1 MAHSHS
7 LHTVHFMQEKAKHHN
22 AHHMEIVT
30 MKSKAKEAACECR
43 SHRRDAAGGDTHTG
57 YKDIGQLPGRIR
69 DKEIEESLSS
79 VSFGLFSL

>member
-1 MAHSHS
+1 MNAGRTDWT
-7 LHTVHFMQEKAKHHN
+7 LQEETH
-22 AHHMEIVT
+22 
-30 MKSKAKEAACECR
+30 
-43 SHRRDAAGGDTHTG
+43 THTG

>member
-1 MAHSHS
+1 
-7 LHTVHFMQEKAKHHN
+7 
-22 AHHMEIVT
+22 

-43 SHRRDAAGGDTHTG
+43 SHRLDAAGGDTHTHTG
-57 YKDIGQLPGRIR
+57 YKDIGQLPGRIG